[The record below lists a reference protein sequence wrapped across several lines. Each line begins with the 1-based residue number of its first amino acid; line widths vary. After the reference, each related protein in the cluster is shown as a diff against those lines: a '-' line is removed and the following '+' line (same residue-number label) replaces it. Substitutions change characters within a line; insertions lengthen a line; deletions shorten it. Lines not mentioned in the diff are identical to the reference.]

1 MGLFS
6 FLGIGDEEKPSTKED
21 KSSGLISDE
30 ASFVT
35 EDEDYHYQLSML
47 GQLRNHAEQ
56 IDFICEYLPIKGA
69 DLKKQNQAIIDF
81 ILLKNDESDPE
92 IVNAFSDYLA
102 TFHSDLR
109 EAEGLAT
116 LSELKDINK
125 RLDNMFLD
133 SVRTSKLSKDVLLT
147 QLEAIKALQ
156 EKVDEA
162 DDAKKPILTGP
173 RRDEFNDQSLVSE
186 YRLKMLEL
194 LYIFSQDERLLRRD
208 SSNISNPFRA
218 LKPAQRVKFPSLFK
232 ADLKKVSDDFRL
244 LSYSEDILAEFARH
258 NFSDIDEYAEDL
270 EIKLGTQ
277 ALRDSSFKKMFSGD
291 LGSDELFESIKK
303 LVFIRYTLNEME
315 AELASAHEA
324 RDKKEAEEQE
334 EKEEAE
340 RARQEEERKKAEAE
354 RLEKEAKQK
363 ALDEAKK
370 LADATDEEIQERIN
384 KLYFDVTSTG
394 SRFVN
399 ILDLQLLI
407 AEAKGLIPTAA
418 EMKADNLASKV
429 FSPHDIVKFI
439 KQANKSG
446 INYRAFPDC
455 QEGADG
461 GFNVVVSKSDERI
474 LDVPTTNIIFGN
486 SRRDFIEGHRTW
498 KWKTYGTV
506 PSYFLAKIQELYN
519 QSENENK
526 GKYREYIYANKK
538 SDIDVYEIG
547 VMTTQY
553 GGNSVASDNFFE
565 PIIKEADKQLRKQW
579 QDKQEDKDVLSYVSV
594 PATYNIIPLL
604 RAFKESGIPPYFERV
619 PAKSAR
625 NTNNRDNIHIYF
637 YRSDFDKFWTG
648 VRPTL
653 INVPEDKKVHFEIH
667 YGKNYDFMKE
677 NSTGLKL
684 PMLSDQED
692 PIH

>member
-21 KSSGLISDE
+21 KPQKLISDE

-56 IDFICEYLPIKGA
+56 IDFICDYLPIKGA
-69 DLKKQNQAIIDF
+69 DLKKQNQVLIDY

-92 IVNAFSDYLA
+92 IVNAFSNYLE

-133 SVRTSKLSKDVLLT
+133 SVRTSKLSKDVFLA
-147 QLEAIKALQ
+147 QLEAIKTLQ

-173 RRDEFNDQSLVSE
+173 RRDEFNDQSLISE

-194 LYIFSQDERLLRRD
+194 LYIFSQDERILRYRN
-208 SSNISNPFRA
+208 SEISNPFKE

-244 LSYSEDILAEFARH
+244 LSYSEDVLAEFARH
-258 NFSDIDEYAEDL
+258 NFSAIDQYAEDL

-277 ALRDSSFKKMFSGD
+277 ALKDSSFKKMFGGS
-291 LGSDELFESIKK
+291 LGSEELFENIKK

-315 AELASAHEA
+315 AELVGAHEA
-324 RDKKEAEEQE
+324 RDKKEAEEQ
-334 EKEEAE
+334 KKQEEA
-340 RARQEEERKKAEAE
+340 ARLREEEERKKAEAE
-354 RLEKEAKQK
+354 RLENEAKQK

-370 LADATDEEIQERIN
+370 LADATDEEIQDRIN

-399 ILDLQLLI
+399 ILDFQLLI
-407 AEAKGLIPTAA
+407 AEAKGLIPTSE

-461 GFNVVVSKSDERI
+461 GFNVVVSKSDKRI
-474 LDVPTTNIIFGN
+474 LDVPSTNIIFN
-486 SRRDFIEGHRTW
+486 SSRKDFIEGHRAW

-506 PSYFLAKIQELYN
+506 PSYFLAKIQELYE

-553 GGNSVASDNFFE
+553 GGNAVASDNFFV
-565 PIIKEADKQLRKQW
+565 PLIKEADRQLRKQW

-619 PAKSAR
+619 PAASAR

-648 VRPTL
+648 VRPAL
-653 INVPEDKKVHFEIH
+653 INVPEDKKVHFEVH
-667 YGKNYDFMKE
+667 YGKDYDFMKE

>member
-1 MGLFS
+1 MQ
-6 FLGIGDEEKPSTKED
+6 K
-21 KSSGLISDE
+21 
-30 ASFVT
+30 
-35 EDEDYHYQLSML
+35 
-47 GQLRNHAEQ
+47 
-56 IDFICEYLPIKGA
+56 
-69 DLKKQNQAIIDF
+69 DL
-81 ILLKNDESDPE
+81 
-92 IVNAFSDYLA
+92 
-102 TFHSDLR
+102 
-109 EAEGLAT
+109 
-116 LSELKDINK
+116 
-125 RLDNMFLD
+125 
-133 SVRTSKLSKDVLLT
+133 
-147 QLEAIKALQ
+147 
-156 EKVDEA
+156 
-162 DDAKKPILTGP
+162 
-173 RRDEFNDQSLVSE
+173 
-186 YRLKMLEL
+186 LEL
-194 LYIFSQDERLLRRD
+194 LYIFSRDERLLRRD
-208 SSNISNPFRA
+208 SSSISNPFRA

-244 LSYSEDILAEFARH
+244 LSYSEDVLAEFARH
-258 NFSDIDEYAEDL
+258 NFSDIDQYAEDL

-291 LGSDELFESIKK
+291 LGSEELFENIKK

-315 AELASAHEA
+315 AELVGAHEA
-324 RDKKEAEEQE
+324 RDKKEADEQRK
-334 EKEEAE
+334 KEEA
-340 RARQEEERKKAEAE
+340 ARLREEEERKKAEAE
-354 RLEKEAKQK
+354 RLENEAKQK

-370 LADATDEEIQERIN
+370 LADATDEEIQDRIN

-399 ILDLQLLI
+399 ILDFQLLI
-407 AEAKGLIPTAA
+407 AEAKGLIPTSE

-461 GFNVVVSKSDERI
+461 GFNVVVSKSDKRI
-474 LDVPTTNIIFGN
+474 LDVPTTNIIFGS
-486 SRRDFIEGHRTW
+486 SRKDFIEGHRAW

-506 PSYFLAKIQELYN
+506 PGFFLAKIQELYN
-519 QSENENK
+519 QSEDENK

-538 SDIDVYEIG
+538 NDIDVYEIG

-553 GGNSVASDNFFE
+553 GGNSIASDNFFE
-565 PIIKEADKQLRKQW
+565 PIIKEADRQLRKQW

-619 PAKSAR
+619 PATSAR

-648 VRPTL
+648 VRPAL
-653 INVPEDKKVHFEIH
+653 INVPDSKKVHFEVH
-667 YGKNYDFMKE
+667 YGKDYDFMKE

>member
-6 FLGIGDEEKPSTKED
+6 FLGIGDEEKPTAKEG
-21 KSSGLISDE
+21 KPQKLISDE

-47 GQLRNHAEQ
+47 GQLRNHADQ
-56 IDFICEYLPIKGA
+56 IDFISEYLPIKGA

-81 ILLKNDESDPE
+81 IILKNDESDNE
-92 IVNAFSDYLA
+92 VVDAFSNYLE

-116 LSELKDINK
+116 LSELKDINQ
-125 RLDNMFLD
+125 RLDDMFLD
-133 SVRTSKLSKDVLLT
+133 SVGKSKLDKDVLLA

-156 EKVDEA
+156 TKVDEA

-208 SSNISNPFRA
+208 SSSISNPFRA

-244 LSYSEDILAEFARH
+244 LSYSEDVLAEFARH
-258 NFSDIDEYAEDL
+258 NFSDIDQYAEDL

-291 LGSDELFESIKK
+291 LGSEELFENIKK

-315 AELASAHEA
+315 AELVGAHEA
-324 RDKKEAEEQE
+324 RDKKEADEQRK
-334 EKEEAE
+334 KEEA
-340 RARQEEERKKAEAE
+340 ARLREEEERKKAEAE
-354 RLEKEAKQK
+354 RLENEAKQK

-370 LADATDEEIQERIN
+370 LADATDEEIQDRIN

-399 ILDLQLLI
+399 ILDFQLLI
-407 AEAKGLIPTAA
+407 AEAKGLIPTAE

-461 GFNVVVSKSDERI
+461 GFHVVVSKSDERI
-474 LDVPTTNIIFGN
+474 LDVPTTNIIFG
-486 SRRDFIEGHRTW
+486 SSKRDFIEGHRTW

-553 GGNSVASDNFFE
+553 GGNAASSDNFFE

-619 PAKSAR
+619 PAASAR

-653 INVPEDKKVHFEIH
+653 INVPDNKKVHFEVH
-667 YGKNYDFMKE
+667 YGKDYDFMKE

-684 PMLSDQED
+684 PMLSDPED

>member
-1 MGLFS
+1 
-6 FLGIGDEEKPSTKED
+6 
-21 KSSGLISDE
+21 
-30 ASFVT
+30 
-35 EDEDYHYQLSML
+35 ML

-92 IVNAFSDYLA
+92 IVNAFSNYLE

-109 EAEGLAT
+109 EAEGVAT

-125 RLDNMFLD
+125 RLDDMFLD
-133 SVRTSKLSKDVLLT
+133 SVKTSKLSKDVLLT

-162 DDAKKPILTGP
+162 DNAKKPILTGP
-173 RRDEFNDQSLVSE
+173 RRDDFNDQSLVSE

-194 LYIFSQDERLLRRD
+194 LYIFSQDERLLRHD

-244 LSYSEDILAEFARH
+244 LSYSEDILAEYARH
-258 NFSDIDEYAEDL
+258 NFSDIDQYAEDL

-277 ALRDSSFKKMFSGD
+277 ALKDSSFKKMFSGD

-315 AELASAHEA
+315 AELVSAHEA
-324 RDKKEAEEQE
+324 RDKKEAREQR

-340 RARQEEERKKAEAE
+340 KARQEEKRKKAEAE
-354 RLEKEAKQK
+354 RLENEAKQR
-363 ALDEAKK
+363 ALEEAKK

-384 KLYFDVTSTG
+384 KLYYDVTSTG

-418 EMKADNLASKV
+418 EMKADNLVSKV
-429 FSPHDIVKFI
+429 FSPQGIIKFI

-446 INYRAFPDC
+446 KNYRVFPDA
-455 QEGADG
+455 QEGDDG
-461 GFNVVVSKSDERI
+461 GFHVVVSESDKQI
-474 LDVPTTNIIFGN
+474 LDIPDTPLIFDDSNRSSINGYSAN
-486 SRRDFIEGHRTW
+486 

-506 PSYFLAKIQELYN
+506 PGFFLAKIQELYA
-519 QSENENK
+519 QSEDENK
-526 GKYREYIYANKK
+526 ERYKRYAYATQKGNK
-538 SDIDVYEIG
+538 DVYEFGI
-547 VMTTQY
+547 MTTQY
-553 GGNSVASDNFFE
+553 GGNAIASDNFFE
-565 PIIKEADKQLRKQW
+565 PIIKEADRQLRKQW
-579 QDKQEDKDVLSYVSV
+579 KDKQEDKDVLSYVSV

-604 RAFKESGIPPYFERV
+604 RAFKESGVPPYFERV
-619 PAKSAR
+619 PATSPR

-653 INVPEDKKVHFEIH
+653 INVPEDKKVHFEVH

-684 PMLSDQED
+684 PMLSDPED